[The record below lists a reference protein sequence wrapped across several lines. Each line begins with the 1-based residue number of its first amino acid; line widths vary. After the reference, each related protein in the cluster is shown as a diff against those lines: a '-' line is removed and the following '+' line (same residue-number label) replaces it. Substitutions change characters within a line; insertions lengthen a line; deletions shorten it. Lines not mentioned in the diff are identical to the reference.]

1 MCWRAWPGPWQDVD
15 TVWGLAMIVV
25 VMGVSGSGKTTIGK
39 HLAER
44 MRWVFADADDH
55 FPKACKA
62 KMAAGIALTDE
73 DREPWLR
80 LLNRLL
86 RRWDKGNIDG
96 VLACS
101 ALKERYHDML
111 KSGIATS
118 LQFVLLDGAKELIA
132 KRLAERQ
139 HEYMNPV
146 LLESQLATLED
157 PDGAFRIVNDRPPDE
172 VVERI
177 VAKLGRPNKIAE
189 ERGSNSMG
197 HSLFDLTGKTAVV
210 IGGTSGIGL
219 AMAVGLAEAGADVA
233 ASSRRQEQVDEAA
246 ALIESRGR
254 KSLRLTSDVGD
265 RATLEKLL
273 DQTVKAWGKVD
284 ILINCAGKIKR
295 APTVDFPEDVWDDI
309 MDTNVNGTLRA
320 CQIFGRH
327 MLANGYGRIINIA
340 SLNTFV
346 SLKEVTAY
354 ACSKAAVGALTKS
367 LAVEWSSQGVTV
379 NAIAPGVFRTALN
392 AELLDKSER
401 GKELRMRTPM
411 GRFGKTEELV
421 GSAVFLASDASA
433 FVTGEILVVDGGFLA
448 SGVNQ

>member
-1 MCWRAWPGPWQDVD
+1 
-15 TVWGLAMIVV
+15 MIVI
-25 VMGVSGSGKTTIGK
+25 VMGVSGSGKSTIGRC
-39 HLAER
+39 LAER
-44 MRWVFADADDH
+44 SGWTFADADDY
-55 FPKACKA
+55 FPRLMKQ
-62 KMAAGIALTDE
+62 KMAAGHPLTDE
-73 DREPWLR
+73 DRTPWLK

-86 RRWDKGNIDG
+86 RKWDRENTDG

-101 ALKERYHDML
+101 ALKERYHDIL
-111 KSGIATS
+111 KSGIATP
-118 LQFVLLDGAKELIA
+118 LEFVFLDGSKQLIE
-132 KRLAERQ
+132 KRLAERH
-139 HEYMNPV
+139 HEYMNPK
-146 LLESQLATLED
+146 LLDSQLATLET
-157 PDGAFRIVNDRPPDE
+157 PDDAFRIVNDRPPDE
-172 VVERI
+172 IVDRI
-177 VAKLGRPNKIAE
+177 IAKLGPAHFRPTEIAGQ
-189 ERGSNSMG
+189 RGSNSMG

-210 IGGTSGIGL
+210 VGGTSGIGL
-219 AMAVGLAEAGADVA
+219 AMAVGLAEAGADVV
-233 ASSRRQEQVDEAA
+233 ASSRRQEQVDDAA
-246 ALIESRGR
+246 TLIESRGR
-254 KSLRLTSDVGD
+254 KALRLTSDVSD
-265 RATLEKLL
+265 RATLEVLL
-273 DQTVKAWGKVD
+273 AETVKAWGKVD
-284 ILINCAGKIKR
+284 ILVNCAGKIKR

-354 ACSKAAVGALTKS
+354 ACSKAAIGALTKS

-421 GSAVFLASDASA
+421 GSAIFLASDASA

-448 SGVNQ
+448 SGVNH